1 MDKID
6 HELMKDIAH
15 FKQATKKV
23 LRLSVDITRLVH
35 EPDYARRALNTGEES
50 DDEELVMLSLR
61 IKTRLGIPPRPPK
74 SETDLLEQPLLPSVA
89 GLLAKKPDLE
99 ATGKY
104 VLGVRGGTAS
114 NRAAPPDEARVEP
127 PEAAPA
133 DDGAAT
139 KYLFGAR
146 G

>member
-6 HELMKDIAH
+6 HALMKDIAH
-15 FKQATKKV
+15 FKQVTKKV
-23 LRLSVDITRLVH
+23 LRISVDITRLVH

-50 DDEELVMLSLR
+50 ADEELVMLSLR
-61 IKTRLGIPPRPPK
+61 IKSKLGVPPRPPK
-74 SETDLLEQPLLPSVA
+74 SSTDLSEQPLIPSVA
-89 GLLAKKPDLE
+89 SLLAKKPDLE

-104 VLGVRGGTAS
+104 VLGLRGGVAEH
-114 NRAAPPDEARVEP
+114 RAATPAEAQT
-127 PEAAPA
+127 EAAPV
-133 DDGAAT
+133 DEEPPS